1 MKHIDKWEALELGSN
16 LELSNM
22 RCPTMPTQ
30 SYPHTATIVNTVVA
44 PPCEPPSYVRR
55 RRRRP
60 VVGRIRKAMSR
71 SFQAYTSSLL
81 VEMPLDWGAS
91 SQCKDHDHKHAHHS
105 EASADRAVF
114 LQDTFC
120 IRASSAAAAAA
131 GGGSDGAAT
140 ADGGSSR
147 YTYTYRTDTRRAP
160 HHYADVSSG
169 GPPLKT
175 AVRLHYIPAL
185 AFVFPLLPFFV
196 ASSSITVWRNIDD
209 WLIMVWRAT
218 IGKIPDYCNYF
229 HGWIV
234 ARMLFKKPI
243 WRHKRQLYIF
253 WLEEKNTNW
262 LI

>member
-1 MKHIDKWEALELGSN
+1 MGSN

-44 PPCEPPSYVRR
+44 PPCEPPSYIRRR

-120 IRASSAAAAAA
+120 IRGSSAAAAA

-209 WLIMVWRAT
+209 
-218 IGKIPDYCNYF
+218 
-229 HGWIV
+229 
-234 ARMLFKKPI
+234 
-243 WRHKRQLYIF
+243 
-253 WLEEKNTNW
+253 
-262 LI
+262 

>member
-1 MKHIDKWEALELGSN
+1 
-16 LELSNM
+16 
-22 RCPTMPTQ
+22 MPTQ

-44 PPCEPPSYVRR
+44 PPCEPPSYIRRRRRR

-120 IRASSAAAAAA
+120 IRGSSAATAAATATA
-131 GGGSDGAAT
+131 GGGSDGGAT
-140 ADGGSSR
+140 ADGGGGGSSR

-175 AVRLHYIPAL
+175 AVRRLQYIPAL

-196 ASSSITVWRNIDD
+196 ASSYITVWRIIDD
-209 WLIMVWRAT
+209 WLIVWWAT

-229 HGWIV
+229 YGE
-234 ARMLFKKPI
+234 LLLGCF
-243 WRHKRQLYIF
+243 
-253 WLEEKNTNW
+253 
-262 LI
+262 

>member
-1 MKHIDKWEALELGSN
+1 
-16 LELSNM
+16 
-22 RCPTMPTQ
+22 MPTQ

-120 IRASSAAAAAA
+120 IRGSSAAAAE
-131 GGGSDGAAT
+131 AAT
-140 ADGGSSR
+140 AVAAV
-147 YTYTYRTDTRRAP
+147 TAP
-160 HHYADVSSG
+160 Q
-169 GPPLKT
+169 PPMV
-175 AVRLHYIPAL
+175 AVVGTHIRIVPIPAAPPTTMPTYQVAGRHWRL
-185 AFVFPLLPFFV
+185 LCACTTYQPSLSFSLFFP
-196 ASSSITVWRNIDD
+196 SS
-209 WLIMVWRAT
+209 
-218 IGKIPDYCNYF
+218 
-229 HGWIV
+229 
-234 ARMLFKKPI
+234 
-243 WRHKRQLYIF
+243 
-253 WLEEKNTNW
+253 
-262 LI
+262 

>member
-1 MKHIDKWEALELGSN
+1 
-16 LELSNM
+16 
-22 RCPTMPTQ
+22 MPTQ

-44 PPCEPPSYVRR
+44 PPCEPPSYVR

-120 IRASSAAAAAA
+120 IRGSSAAAAVTAAAAATA

-175 AVRLHYIPAL
+175 CCAPAL
-185 AFVFPLLPFFV
+185 HTSPRFRFP
-196 ASSSITVWRNIDD
+196 SSSLLRSEQLHLTVWRIIDD
-209 WLIMVWRAT
+209 WLMVWWAT
-218 IGKIPDYCNYF
+218 IGKISDYCNYF
-229 HGWIV
+229 HGE
-234 ARMLFKKPI
+234 L
-243 WRHKRQLYIF
+243 L
-253 WLEEKNTNW
+253 LG
-262 LI
+262 